1 MLPDNH
7 RIGKE
12 VYFHVLSMLCVSPI
26 FIFLR
31 PNLPLS
37 LSLPSPSSSI
47 MSIPGLGWVSK
58 FSKPVF
64 QQSPKTLAIP
74 MDLHLSARH
83 KVRSI
88 LFSQGQISHGLALFQ
103 GGSQETQYDSDTEF
117 PFRQD
122 SWFNY
127 LFGVKEP
134 EFYAILSISTGKTT
148 LFMQKL
154 PIEYLVWCGEIFP
167 PEHFKKM
174 YGVDDGK

>member
-1 MLPDNH
+1 
-7 RIGKE
+7 
-12 VYFHVLSMLCVSPI
+12 
-26 FIFLR
+26 
-31 PNLPLS
+31 
-37 LSLPSPSSSI
+37 

-74 MDLHLSARH
+74 MDLHQSARQ
-83 KVRSI
+83 KVLFLLRSNVN
-88 LFSQGQISHGLALFQ
+88 ISSGLALFQ

-134 EFYAILSISTGKTT
+134 EFYAILSLSSGKTT
-148 LFMQKL
+148 LFMPKL
-154 PIEYLVWCGEIFP
+154 PVEYLVWCGEIYP
-167 PEHFKKM
+167 PEHFIKM
-174 YGVDDGK
+174 YGVDDGESILFFKICLKLIDFF

>member
-1 MLPDNH
+1 
-7 RIGKE
+7 
-12 VYFHVLSMLCVSPI
+12 
-26 FIFLR
+26 
-31 PNLPLS
+31 
-37 LSLPSPSSSI
+37 

-74 MDLHLSARH
+74 MDLHLSARK
-83 KVRSI
+83 KVISLLLLKNIINGLI
-88 LFSQGQISHGLALFQ
+88 LIKGGQ
-103 GGSQETQYDSDTEF
+103 QETQYDSDTEF

-134 EFYAILSISTGKTT
+134 EFYGIISITTGKTT
-148 LFMQKL
+148 LFIPRL
-154 PIEYLVWCGEIFP
+154 PDEYLVWCGEIYP

-174 YGVDDGK
+174 YNVDDGKFFI